1 MGSSVNQE
9 GGPMGW
15 VIPAVL
21 WLAAARSSASSLSVL
36 ENAPENRASLP
47 KSPNSSI
54 GSGKRWVPSPTP
66 TQTPIPIPTPAR
78 VPVPAQALDLSYL
91 TDPTARSTTCAL
103 DAAPDCWVTAAQGS
117 DSTLALETVIGLPM
131 SPAKSTSFSISP
143 LKS

>member
-1 MGSSVNQE
+1 MG
-9 GGPMGW
+9 
-15 VIPAVL
+15 
-21 WLAAARSSASSLSVL
+21 
-36 ENAPENRASLP
+36 

-54 GSGKRWVPSPTP
+54 GSGKRWVPAP
-66 TQTPIPIPTPAR
+66 TQTPIPIPTPTQTPTPTPAR

-91 TDPTARSTTCAL
+91 TNPTARSTTCAL

-131 SPAKSTSFSISP
+131 SPAKSTSFLTSP